1 MFFKKEL
8 TQKKKAALAMCRA
21 AMRTIHLVLNEL
33 AQIKL
38 VR

>member
-1 MFFKKEL
+1 MEAEEEKER
-8 TQKKKAALAMCRA
+8 KKAALAMCRA